1 MLAVHISGYS
11 GLLLLRRRLPE
22 HPRPYK
28 VWFYPWT
35 PLAVLVISSVLFV
48 LFVIGDP
55 KHSLVTLL
63 LAILS
68 YPLYVLAVQKR
79 T

>member
-1 MLAVHISGYS
+1 M
-11 GLLLLRRRLPE
+11 PE

-35 PLAVLVISSVLFV
+35 PLAVLVISGVLFV

-63 LAILS
+63 LVILS
-68 YPLYVLAVQKR
+68 YPFYVLAVKKR